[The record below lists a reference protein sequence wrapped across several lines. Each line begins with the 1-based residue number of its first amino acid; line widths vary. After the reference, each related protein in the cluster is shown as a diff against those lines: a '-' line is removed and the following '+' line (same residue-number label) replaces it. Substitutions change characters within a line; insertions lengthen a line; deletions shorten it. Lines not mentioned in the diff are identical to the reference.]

1 MTYLEF
7 EKPLADIEGKAE
19 EMRALAGKGE
29 GVDLE
34 KEAASLDKK
43 AA

>member
-19 EMRALAGKGE
+19 ELRVMARKGE

-34 KEAASLDKK
+34 KEAAALRDHRP
-43 AA
+43 